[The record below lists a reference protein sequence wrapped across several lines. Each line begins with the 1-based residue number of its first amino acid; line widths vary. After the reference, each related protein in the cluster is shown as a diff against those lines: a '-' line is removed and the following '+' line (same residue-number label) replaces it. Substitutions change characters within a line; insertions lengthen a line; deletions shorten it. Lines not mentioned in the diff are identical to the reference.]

1 MEEER
6 ILSGYCRKLDGHRM
20 VEVILEAGKAQSID
34 CDYHRCPF
42 RGSCSIARELESA
55 LQP

>member
-6 ILSGYCRKLDGHRM
+6 ILSGYCRQLDGHRM